1 MQVLWLIEHVKS
13 GLQSFVPDDAARSR
27 KPVEADRD
35 QMETLTE
42 NNQRYTTQER
52 AGMLKISKSIK
63 LLVKMKTLSF
73 ILQEKTDGL
82 FDQPNT
88 WASSE

>member
-42 NNQRYTTQER
+42 NNQRYTTWEIEDI
-52 AGMLKISKSIK
+52 LKIAKSSPFP
-63 LLVKMKTLSF
+63 VPF
-73 ILQEKTDGL
+73 
-82 FDQPNT
+82 
-88 WASSE
+88 